1 MRVIHCHWG
10 RDTFKWE
17 ENSGWTNSY
26 GNMHLVFYNN
36 QILLLEFI
44 NLNEMNA
51 EEVALA
57 DDVPVAGSLNNI
69 KD

>member
-1 MRVIHCHWG
+1 
-10 RDTFKWE
+10 
-17 ENSGWTNSY
+17 
-26 GNMHLVFYNN
+26 MHLVFYNN